1 MLLQF
6 KLSVYVFSLTEM
18 SFPLYLGKLFYQV
31 LIQIS
36 PSLESP
42 PALLTPLTVSF
53 NSLAV
58 CFPATLTKNGF
69 SRKAKSFSCFY
80 NFNKSNKDKN
90 NKTHLVMSLLS
101 LKSYSLRIKS
111 TALISCQSAHALL
124 SSPAELR
131 SLSAGPC

>member
-58 CFPATLTKNGF
+58 YFPATLTKIQILQ
-69 SRKAKSFSCFY
+69 R
-80 NFNKSNKDKN
+80 
-90 NKTHLVMSLLS
+90 
-101 LKSYSLRIKS
+101 
-111 TALISCQSAHALL
+111 Q
-124 SSPAELR
+124 
-131 SLSAGPC
+131 